1 MIMKDF
7 ILNIIENV
15 SSQIHTWAWNK
26 KRKDTPQKKWI
37 KGYKKW
43 KDECPHN

>member
-7 ILNIIENV
+7 ILNIIENL
-15 SSQIHTWAWNK
+15 SSKINSWAWNK
-26 KRKDTPQKKWI
+26 RWKERKDTPQKEWI

-43 KDECPHN
+43 KNN